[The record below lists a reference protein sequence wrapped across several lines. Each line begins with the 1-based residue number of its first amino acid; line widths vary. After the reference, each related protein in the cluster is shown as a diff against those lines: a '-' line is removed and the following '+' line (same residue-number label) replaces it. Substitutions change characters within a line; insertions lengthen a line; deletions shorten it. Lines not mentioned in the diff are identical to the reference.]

1 MRDKILNLVLFNIL
15 EIALL
20 SMSNNLHGLL
30 KCYPSI
36 VKVTQRKLD
45 FLARIIRKL

>member
-1 MRDKILNLVLFNIL
+1 MRDVVFNLVLFHIL

-36 VKVTQRKLD
+36 IKVTQRKLD
-45 FLARIIRKL
+45 FLARIICKI